1 MSLSVVRS
9 RLGFVF
15 FADVA
20 AASEAVAAAS
30 GRRDK
35 IALLAACLRQ
45 ASPAEVP
52 VVAAWLSGRTRQRR
66 PGVGWASLRDLPPPA
81 PVATLTVTDVDAAL
95 DRTSAAVG
103 QGSAGARR
111 DVLAGLLT
119 AATRPEQRLFAG
131 LISGELRQGAQAGL
145 LVDAVAAAAAVP
157 VAIVRRALTLNGD
170 LPTVAAA
177 ALAGG
182 ESALTAFRLGVG
194 QPLAPM
200 LAQPAPDLAAALER
214 TGPAGVEWKLDGV
227 RVQIHRQGDEV
238 TVFTRTLDDIT
249 ARVPE
254 VIEAARALPATS
266 AVLDGEVLALTGQ
279 GRPAPFQVTS
289 ARVMRRDTDAARA
302 VPLTLTLF
310 DALHVDGDD
319 LIDLPGTERRSALEA
334 VAPSLAVARLVVPDP
349 ADPDG
354 RAAATAFA
362 DDAIA
367 QGHEGVIVKSAA
379 APYAMGRRGAGW
391 VKVKPR
397 ITLDLVVLAA
407 EWGHGR
413 RTGWLSN
420 LHLGARDPDGA
431 YGPPGGFVMLGKTF
445 KGLTDA
451 MLTWQTERLKDL
463 SVHETKWRVDV
474 RPELVVEIAF
484 DGVQTSPRYP
494 AGLALR
500 FARVLAHRP
509 DKSAAEADTIDSVR
523 RHHVPGD
530 DAPAADA
537 AEPESVT

>member
-1 MSLSVVRS
+1 ML
-9 RLGFVF
+9 

-20 AASEAVAAAS
+20 AASDAVAATS

-35 IALLAACLRQ
+35 TALLAACLRA
-45 ASPAEVP
+45 ASGPEVP

-66 PGVGWASLRDLPPPA
+66 PGVGWASLRSMPPAA
-81 PVATLTVTDVDAAL
+81 PVASLTVAGVDDAL
-95 DRTSAAVG
+95 DRISAAAG
-103 QGSAGARR
+103 TGSATVRR
-111 DVLAGLLT
+111 DLLAALLG
-119 AATRPEQRLFAG
+119 AATEPEQRMLAG
-131 LISGELRQGAQAGL
+131 LISGELRQGAQAGV
-145 LVDAVAAAAAVP
+145 LVDAIALAAAVPLAAVRRAVTLHGDIPAVAAAALEGGA
-157 VAIVRRALTLNGD
+157 D
-170 LPTVAAA
+170 
-177 ALAGG
+177 ALA
-182 ESALTAFRLGVG
+182 AFRLGVG
-194 QPLAPM
+194 RALAPM
-200 LAQPAPDLAAALER
+200 LAKPAPDLDAALDA

-227 RVQIHRQGDEV
+227 RVQVHRDGDEV
-238 TVFTRTLDDIT
+238 AVFTRTLDDIT

-254 VIEAARALPATS
+254 VVAAARALPGRAV
-266 AVLDGEVLALTGQ
+266 VLDGEVLALTPA

-289 ARVMRRDTDAARA
+289 ARVMRRDVEAARA
-302 VPLTLTLF
+302 ATPLTLNLF
-310 DALHVDGDD
+310 DALHVDGHD
-319 LIDLPGTERRSALEA
+319 LLDLPGDQRRAALEGL
-334 VAPSLAVARLVVPDP
+334 APALAVPRLAVVDAADP
-349 ADPDG
+349 AA
-354 RAAATAFA
+354 RAAAAAFTA
-362 DDAIA
+362 DALA
-367 QGHEGVIVKSAA
+367 RGHEGVVVKASA

-420 LHLGARDPDGA
+420 LHLGARDPDGR

-451 MLTWQTERLKDL
+451 MLTWQTEHLRSLAVEE
-463 SVHETKWRVDV
+463 SRWVVRV

-509 DKSAAEADTIDSVR
+509 DKSAAEADTIDTVAGY
-523 RHHVPGD
+523 HVPGD
-530 DAPAADA
+530 AADA
-537 AEPESVT
+537 DAEADDDAGVAG

>member
-45 ASPAEVP
+45 ASPAEAP

-81 PVATLTVTDVDAAL
+81 PVATLTVADVDAAL
-95 DRTSAAVG
+95 DRTSAAAG

-214 TGPAGVEWKLDGV
+214 TGPAGIEWKLDGV

-238 TVFTRTLDDIT
+238 AVFTRTLDDIT

-289 ARVMRRDTDAARA
+289 ARVMRRDTDAARS

-334 VAPSLAVARLVVPDP
+334 VAPSLAVPRLVVPDP

-431 YGPPGGFVMLGKTF
+431 YGTPGGFVMLGKTF

-509 DKSAAEADTIDSVR
+509 DKSAAEADTIDTVR

-537 AEPESVT
+537 AEPEGVT